1 MERRLN
7 KQPKLKI
14 RKGDQVVIITGADKG
29 KKGRVL
35 EVNAESRRL
44 LVEGVN
50 LVKKHLKPRVDAKN
64 PNGGIVTKEA
74 PVHISNVML
83 WNGNGPTRVGRRLDE
98 NNKLQRF
105 ARASENKDFI
115 K

>member
-1 MERRLN
+1 MERKYN

-14 RKGDQVVIITGADKG
+14 KKGDQVVVIAGDDKG

-35 EVNAESRRL
+35 EVDTETRRV

-50 LVKKHLKPRVDAKN
+50 LVKRHTKPRTDAKN
-64 PNGGIVTKEA
+64 PNGGIITKEA
-74 PVHISNVML
+74 PVQISNVML
-83 WNGNGPTRVGRRLDE
+83 WYNNAPTRVGRRRDE
-98 NNKLQRF
+98 NNKLQRY
-105 ARASENKDFI
+105 AKATDSKEFI

>member
-1 MERRLN
+1 MERKFN

-14 RKGDQVVIITGADKG
+14 KKGDQVVVIAGDDKT

-35 EVNAESRRL
+35 EVFPETRRV

-50 LVKKHLKPRVDAKN
+50 INKKHLKPRVDAKN
-64 PNGGIVTKEA
+64 PNGGIISMEA
-74 PVHISNVML
+74 PISISNVML
-83 WNGNGPTRVGRRLDE
+83 MHDGKATRVGRLRDE
-98 NNKLQRF
+98 DGKLKRF
-105 ARASENKDFI
+105 ARASENKEII